1 MEKYWDKAVSYETYK
16 KDAEERI
23 LNPANKE
30 EAEKKGYYELGLQ
43 RMHRME
49 KAFKPNSED
58 LELLKSKNFTGKILI
73 ISEAW
78 CGDASQAIPV
88 IEAFFE
94 GKNEVR
100 LFYRDS
106 DHALI
111 DQFLTDGAQGIPIVV
126 LLNDDFSVKNSW
138 GPRPKYGKELLKKFK
153 ENPETYLREEFYNDL
168 QVYYSKN
175 RGKDTLGEILNLL

>member
-16 KDAEERI
+16 KNAEKRI
-23 LNPANKE
+23 LSPANEE
-30 EAEKKGYYELGLQ
+30 EAEKKGYYELGLS

-49 KAFKPNSED
+49 KVFIPSAED
-58 LELLKSKNFTGKILI
+58 LEILRSKDFKGKILI

-88 IEAFFE
+88 IDAFFKN
-94 GKNEVR
+94 KNEVR

-106 DHALI
+106 DQSLI
-111 DQFLTDGAQGIPIVV
+111 DQFLTNGAQGIPIII
-126 LLNDDFSVKNSW
+126 LLNEDFSVKNSW
-138 GPRPKYGKELLKKFK
+138 GPRPKHGAELLKEFK
-153 ENPETYLREEFYNDL
+153 ENPDTYLREEFYNDL

-175 RGKDTLGEILNLL
+175 RGKDTLEEILNLL